1 MKVFKFG
8 GASVKDAPSVRNV
21 AQVIKQ
27 FCNEELV
34 VIVSA
39 MGKTT
44 NSLEELVRL
53 YFEKGDWQS
62 QIQVIKDFHW
72 EITNGLFEA
81 NHQVFERL
89 ASIFESITH
98 YMDKADGKSYMEVYS
113 EMVSQGELLSTRII
127 RNYLDE
133 NIHKAIWVDARNY
146 VKTDY
151 NYIDA
156 RVDWDMTKRN
166 INEKIPVFTKD
177 AIVITQ
183 GFIGSNGEG
192 KTTTLGRE
200 GSDFSAAIFA
210 TGLNAESVT
219 VWKDVPGVMTAD
231 PNKMPDA
238 EIISKLS
245 YTDASEMT
253 YYGASIIHPRT
264 IKPLAQNGINLY
276 VRPFTSPKELGTT
289 IGAKDAGKHPASF
302 ILKTKQVFV
311 DFKVTDF
318 TFIDEKKLSMIFNAL
333 DQLNIKIN
341 LMQNSAVSFSI
352 CIDKK
357 FDKVEKLVE
366 RLSDSFNI
374 EMRDNLEM
382 LTVKGYDQGALDK
395 IYKRK
400 EVLLEQKS
408 KDVYHLLYVPEKIHQ
423 KLSKPS

>member
-8 GASVKDAPSVRNV
+8 GASVKDAPSVKNV
-21 AQVIKQ
+21 AEVIRQ
-27 FCNEELV
+27 YCNDELV

-44 NSLEELVRL
+44 NALEELIRL
-53 YFEKGDWQS
+53 YFEKGDWKS
-62 QIQVIKDFHW
+62 QLESIKKFHL
-72 EITNGLFEA
+72 EISTGLFDKD
-81 NHQVFERL
+81 HQVFDRL
-89 ASIFESITH
+89 ETIFDNISAYINE
-98 YMDKADGKSYMEVYS
+98 AEGKSYMEVYS
-113 EMVSQGELLSTRII
+113 EIVGQGELLSTRII
-127 RNYLDE
+127 RNYLNE
-133 NIHKAIWVDARNY
+133 KVSKTIWIDARNY

-166 INEKIPVFTKD
+166 ISEKIPVFTKD
-177 AIVITQ
+177 SIVITQ

-231 PNKMPDA
+231 PHKMPDA
-238 EIISKLS
+238 KIIAKLT

-264 IKPLAQNGINLY
+264 IKPLAQNGIKLY
-276 VRPFTSPKELGTT
+276 VRPFNSPQELGTT
-289 IGAKDAGKHPASF
+289 IGDESAGKHPASF
-302 ILKTKQVFV
+302 ILKTKQVFI

-318 TFIDEKKLSMIFNAL
+318 TFIDEKKLSIIFNAL

-341 LMQNSAVSFSI
+341 LMQNSATSFSI

-357 FDKVEKLVE
+357 FDKVEQLVK
-366 RLSDSFNI
+366 RLSETFNI
-374 EMRDNLEM
+374 EMRDKLEM
-382 LTVKGYDQGALDK
+382 LTVKGYDQEALDK
-395 IYKRK
+395 IYDRK

-408 KDVYHLLYVPEKIHQ
+408 QDVYHLLYVPEKKH
-423 KLSKPS
+423 KELSKTA